1 MNFKKFRN
9 KNILLLGIILAA
21 VGMTMLASAQ
31 IGGRTEKIENVAT
44 PSNETV
50 TKAATPSES
59 IKKDTYTGFK
69 TENGYQYYYK
79 DGEKIKNE
87 LRFIKGE
94 LYYFDQDGK
103 MKTGWHTSEKTGL
116 VYYFDGFGESQTGWI
131 LDEDAWYYLENHK
144 LATGWKMIESDDG
157 SQYWFYFDESGR
169 MYANCETPDG
179 YYVNEDGVWI
189 ENPNEPTAYE
199 EDDFGWNKEPNSAP
213 GQLSGLTIAGNPAEF
228 YMLCI
233 AGETSGLANLS
244 AVSNGDRGR
253 AYGICQL
260 DYRYDLVGFM
270 NFAYEKHPDL
280 WPAFSKYLNYSAGNP
295 DLKSNSDIGNAFIA
309 AMEVDYETAI
319 SDQLEYM
326 SMKYWNSCKEKMNEA
341 GFDLDNRHIA
351 VSAALF
357 SVNVNCGTQPNI
369 FINNLSPDMTDE
381 EMIRGIYHLRNTV
394 FARQKVGSAFKGTT
408 TRYKRSEPQMAL
420 DLLYGYITIDSHKN
434 YGGGVEWHGNPF
446 YDAITTVPNEGSIL
460 YEEELIATPSEAT
473 PKKRSISFTQSETES
488 AESTEIIENT
498 EETKAIE
505 ESLVETQSINEEES
519 DAINETNSTIYEVN
533 DDDLVQL
540 DDGTWVSREEY
551 GPGFVY
557 IETEA
562 AAEETTASE
571 SEEQPIENPV
581 PETMPEET
589 EVNIIIMETKSAIG
603 PGMNID

>member
-1 MNFKKFRN
+1 
-9 KNILLLGIILAA
+9 
-21 VGMTMLASAQ
+21 
-31 IGGRTEKIENVAT
+31 
-44 PSNETV
+44 
-50 TKAATPSES
+50 
-59 IKKDTYTGFK
+59 
-69 TENGYQYYYK
+69 
-79 DGEKIKNE
+79 
-87 LRFIKGE
+87 
-94 LYYFDQDGK
+94 
-103 MKTGWHTSEKTGL
+103 
-116 VYYFDGFGESQTGWI
+116 
-131 LDEDAWYYLENHK
+131 
-144 LATGWKMIESDDG
+144 
-157 SQYWFYFDESGR
+157 
-169 MYANCETPDG
+169 
-179 YYVNEDGVWI
+179 
-189 ENPNEPTAYE
+189 
-199 EDDFGWNKEPNSAP
+199 
-213 GQLSGLTIAGNPAEF
+213 
-228 YMLCI
+228 MLCI

-280 WPAFSKYLNYSAGNP
+280 WPAFSKYLNYNAGNP
-295 DLKSNSDIGNAFIA
+295 DLRSNSDIGNAFIA

-326 SMKYWNSCKEKMNEA
+326 SMKYWNGCKEKMKEA

-488 AESTEIIENT
+488 AESTEIVENT
-498 EETKAIE
+498 EETEAIE
-505 ESLVETQSINEEES
+505 VGLVETQSINGEES
-519 DAINETNSTIYEVN
+519 EAINETNSVIYEVN
-533 DDDLVQL
+533 DDDLIQL

-589 EVNIIIMETKSAIG
+589 EVNIIIMETQSAIG